1 MKKILLMLPL
11 LLALTGCCTM
21 TGTAAKGKKA
31 SAVKAEDSAAA
42 IEQNIAD
49 KLEGVA
55 KTERTSEG
63 LKINLQGDVLFATNS
78 SALEGKSSDVVNSVA
93 SILAKQGVKNVKV
106 TGYTDNRGS
115 EELNRQLSLDRA
127 VAVKNRLAEKGVS
140 GDIKAEGKG
149 SSNPVASNDTR
160 EGRAQNRRVEI
171 LVQD

>member
-1 MKKILLMLPL
+1 M
-11 LLALTGCCTM
+11 
-21 TGTAAKGKKA
+21 
-31 SAVKAEDSAAA
+31 
-42 IEQNIAD
+42 
-49 KLEGVA
+49 
-55 KTERTSEG
+55 
-63 LKINLQGDVLFATNS
+63 
-78 SALEGKSSDVVNSVA
+78 NSVA